1 MPAANRAQ
9 DAQKNTGNDQAQL
22 VQLPLR
28 AISPFEHNPRTSRNP
43 EYDRL
48 VASIQRNGLEQP
60 LLVAKKPK
68 QANYVLQ
75 AGGNTRLAI
84 LNELFEQG
92 DLRFEHVPCI
102 VQPWISDLHALI
114 SHLRETEMHG
124 SLLFIERAR
133 AIMQIG
139 ELIATQDESQNI
151 TQRGLADL
159 LQNYGYPLSQ
169 TMISYMDYAVNR
181 LYPHMPR
188 ALDRGL
194 GKPRIVRIRNL
205 EKSANRIWNRE
216 TNREED
222 SFDEMFEA
230 ICQRYDADD
239 WDIDAFESALNYEL
253 SVAFDMDQTV
263 ARIMFSEEQSGR
275 RLPDV
280 VPAIPQSEAN
290 HEQAAKPIRDEET
303 NAKIELRRLRK
314 KSLKNARKFA
324 ETANLGDLIKSVG
337 DSLFGYIVSDLPP
350 DDRSKFAL
358 TVWLTLLAC
367 CEQTRATK
375 SLLRQLLPTD
385 SRLVRALSEERF
397 SSLIDRIGLCRLAE
411 CGERLFSLLD
421 DDGWLAFMNLVSTY
435 RSIRLLANRLEID
448 IWKDL

>member
-1 MPAANRAQ
+1 MPAANTSQ
-9 DAQKNTGNDQAQL
+9 DTLKNTRNDQAKL

-60 LLVAKKPK
+60 LLVARKPK
-68 QANYVLQ
+68 QADYVLQ

-92 DLRFEHVPCI
+92 DRRFEHVPCVI
-102 VQPWISDLHALI
+102 QPWISDLHALI

-133 AIMQIG
+133 AIMRIS
-139 ELIATQDESQNI
+139 ELISAQEENQTI
-151 TQRGLADL
+151 TQRGLAEL

-188 ALDRGL
+188 ALDHGL

-216 TNREED
+216 TNNEED

-230 ICQRYDADD
+230 ICKRYDADD
-239 WDIDAFESALNYEL
+239 WDIDEFESALNYEL
-253 SVAFDMDQTV
+253 SVAFDLDQTV
-263 ARIMFSEEQSGR
+263 ARIMFTEEQSGR

-280 VPAIPQSEAN
+280 APVAPTSTTSSD
-290 HEQAAKPIRDEET
+290 KPVKPERDEQS
-303 NAKIELRRLRK
+303 NAKNELRRLRK
-314 KSLKNARKFA
+314 KALKNARKLA
-324 ETANLGDLIKSVG
+324 ESEHMGDLIKSVR

-350 DDRSKFAL
+350 DNRSKFTL
-358 TVWLTLLAC
+358 TVWITLLAC
-367 CEQTRATK
+367 CEQTRASK
-375 SLLRQLLPTD
+375 SVLRRLLPGD
-385 SRLVRALSEERF
+385 SRLVQALTKERF
-397 SSLIDRIGLCRLAE
+397 NALVDRIEVCRLAE
-411 CGERLFSLLD
+411 CGERLFCLLD
-421 DDGWLAFMNLVSTY
+421 DDGWHAFMNLVSTY
-435 RSIRLLANRLEID
+435 RSIRLLVNRLEID
-448 IWKDL
+448 IWKDI